1 MGSLN
6 LKLNSSTCSSLL
18 LWSAALLWPLPS
30 PRLRLMLMPSMVLT
44 AMVLVDSME
53 DMDTLVLA
61 MPDTDMLLLMPM
73 VLTMERGLL
82 TLSPRLM
89 PTMVLTVLATAMVV
103 SMEDMES
110 VPMVPTPMP
119 MVLTTARGQLM
130 LSPRMMLMLS
140 MVLMVLAMAMVD
152 TVLAMLD
159 MPVLAML
166 DTPLPMPMVL
176 TMARGLPMLSPRL
189 MPTMVP
195 MVLVMAM
202 VDFMEDMES
211 VPMVPTPMPMVSMES
226 KITIPS
232 TNRVAHQ
239 VQTEAQKQT
248 FEINLTFSTIS

>member
-44 AMVLVDSME
+44 AMVLVDFME

-82 TLSPRLM
+82 TLSLRLM

-119 MVLTTARGQLM
+119 MVPTTARGQLM
-130 LSPRMMLMLS
+130 LSPRLMLMLS
-140 MVLMVLAMAMVD
+140 MVLMVLA
-152 TVLAMLD
+152 
-159 MPVLAML
+159 
-166 DTPLPMPMVL
+166 MPMVL

-226 KITIPS
+226 KMTISS

-248 FEINLTFSTIS
+248 FENNLTFSTIS

>member
-30 PRLRLMLMPSMVLT
+30 PRPRLMLMPSMVLT
-44 AMVLVDSME
+44 AMVLVDFME

-61 MPDTDMLLLMPM
+61 MPDMDMLLLMPM

-82 TLSPRLM
+82 MLSLRLM

-119 MVLTTARGQLM
+119 MVLTMARGQLM
-130 LSPRMMLMLS
+130 LSPRLMPMLS
-140 MVLMVLAMAMVD
+140 MVLAMAMVD

-189 MPTMVP
+189 MP
-195 MVLVMAM
+195 
-202 VDFMEDMES
+202 
-211 VPMVPTPMPMVSMES
+211 
-226 KITIPS
+226 
-232 TNRVAHQ
+232 
-239 VQTEAQKQT
+239 
-248 FEINLTFSTIS
+248 

>member
-44 AMVLVDSME
+44 AMVLVDFME

-82 TLSPRLM
+82 TLSLRLM
-89 PTMVLTVLATAMVV
+89 PTMVLTVLATVMVV

-110 VPMVPTPMP
+110 VPMVPTPTP
-119 MVLTTARGQLM
+119 MV
-130 LSPRMMLMLS
+130 P
-140 MVLMVLAMAMVD
+140 
-152 TVLAMLD
+152 
-159 MPVLAML
+159 
-166 DTPLPMPMVL
+166 

-226 KITIPS
+226 KMTIPS

-248 FEINLTFSTIS
+248 FETNLTFSTIS

>member
-6 LKLNSSTCSSLL
+6 LKLNSSTCSSLP

-44 AMVLVDSME
+44 AMVLVDFME

-61 MPDTDMLLLMPM
+61 LPDTDMLLLMPM

-82 TLSPRLM
+82 TLSLRLM

-119 MVLTTARGQLM
+119 MVPTTARGQLM
-130 LSPRMMLMLS
+130 LSPRLMLMPS
-140 MVLMVLAMAMVD
+140 
-152 TVLAMLD
+152 
-159 MPVLAML
+159 
-166 DTPLPMPMVL
+166 
-176 TMARGLPMLSPRL
+176 
-189 MPTMVP
+189 MVP

-226 KITIPS
+226 KMTIPS

-248 FEINLTFSTIS
+248 FETNLTFSTIS

>member
-44 AMVLVDSME
+44 AMVLVDFME

-82 TLSPRLM
+82 TLSLRLM

-119 MVLTTARGQLM
+119 MV
-130 LSPRMMLMLS
+130 P
-140 MVLMVLAMAMVD
+140 
-152 TVLAMLD
+152 
-159 MPVLAML
+159 
-166 DTPLPMPMVL
+166 
-176 TMARGLPMLSPRL
+176 TMARGPLMLNPRL
-189 MPTMVP
+189 MPTIVLMVLDTAMVVSMEDMDTVP
-195 MVLVMAM
+195 MVLT
-202 VDFMEDMES
+202 
-211 VPMVPTPMPMVSMES
+211 PTPMVSTES
-226 KITIPS
+226 RLLSALILIVLSYCEPK
-232 TNRVAHQ
+232 
-239 VQTEAQKQT
+239 AQK
-248 FEINLTFSTIS
+248 

>member
-44 AMVLVDSME
+44 AMVLVDFIE

-119 MVLTTARGQLM
+119 MV
-130 LSPRMMLMLS
+130 P
-140 MVLMVLAMAMVD
+140 
-152 TVLAMLD
+152 
-159 MPVLAML
+159 
-166 DTPLPMPMVL
+166 
-176 TMARGLPMLSPRL
+176 TMARGPLMLSPRL
-189 MPTMVP
+189 MPTMAL
-195 MVLVMAM
+195 MVLAMLVLDMAM
-202 VDFMEDMES
+202 VVSMEDMES
-211 VPMVPTPMPMVSMES
+211 VPMVPTPMLMVSTES
-226 KITIPS
+226 RLLSVLILIVLSYCEPK
-232 TNRVAHQ
+232 
-239 VQTEAQKQT
+239 AQK
-248 FEINLTFSTIS
+248 

>member
-44 AMVLVDSME
+44 AMVLVDFME

-82 TLSPRLM
+82 TLSLRLM

-110 VPMVPTPMP
+110 VPM
-119 MVLTTARGQLM
+119 G
-130 LSPRMMLMLS
+130 
-140 MVLMVLAMAMVD
+140 
-152 TVLAMLD
+152 
-159 MPVLAML
+159 
-166 DTPLPMPMVL
+166 PLPMPMVL

-211 VPMVPTPMPMVSMES
+211 VPMVPTPTPMVSMES
-226 KITIPS
+226 KMTIPS

-248 FEINLTFSTIS
+248 FETNLTFSTIS

>member
-1 MGSLN
+1 MGINAEYMGSLN

-44 AMVLVDSME
+44 AMVLVDFME

-61 MPDTDMLLLMPM
+61 MPDMDMLLLMPM

-82 TLSPRLM
+82 TLSLRLM

-130 LSPRMMLMLS
+130 LSPR
-140 MVLMVLAMAMVD
+140 
-152 TVLAMLD
+152 
-159 MPVLAML
+159 
-166 DTPLPMPMVL
+166 
-176 TMARGLPMLSPRL
+176 L

-226 KITIPS
+226 KMTIPS

-248 FEINLTFSTIS
+248 FETNSTFSTIS

>member
-44 AMVLVDSME
+44 AMVLVDFIE

-82 TLSPRLM
+82 TLSLRLM

-119 MVLTTARGQLM
+119 MVPTMARGPLM
-130 LSPRMMLMLS
+130 LSPRLMLMLS

-159 MPVLAML
+159 MP
-166 DTPLPMPMVL
+166 LPMPMVL
-176 TMARGLPMLSPRL
+176 TMARGLLMLSPRL

-226 KITIPS
+226 KMTIPS

-248 FEINLTFSTIS
+248 FETNLTFSTIS

>member
-1 MGSLN
+1 
-6 LKLNSSTCSSLL
+6 
-18 LWSAALLWPLPS
+18 
-30 PRLRLMLMPSMVLT
+30 
-44 AMVLVDSME
+44 
-53 DMDTLVLA
+53 MDTLVLA

-82 TLSPRLM
+82 MLSLRLM

-103 SMEDMES
+103 SMEEMES

-130 LSPRMMLMLS
+130 LSPRLMLMLS

-176 TMARGLPMLSPRL
+176 TMARGLPML
-189 MPTMVP
+189 
-195 MVLVMAM
+195 
-202 VDFMEDMES
+202 
-211 VPMVPTPMPMVSMES
+211 
-226 KITIPS
+226 
-232 TNRVAHQ
+232 
-239 VQTEAQKQT
+239 
-248 FEINLTFSTIS
+248 

>member
-1 MGSLN
+1 MGINAEYMGSLN
-6 LKLNSSTCSSLL
+6 FKLNSSTCSSLL

-44 AMVLVDSME
+44 AMVLVDFME

-61 MPDTDMLLLMPM
+61 MPDMDMLLLMPM
-73 VLTMERGLL
+73 VLTKERGLL
-82 TLSPRLM
+82 TLSLRLM

-110 VPMVPTPMP
+110 VPMVPPPMP
-119 MVLTTARGQLM
+119 MVLTPARGPLM
-130 LSPRMMLMLS
+130 LSPRLMLMLS
-140 MVLMVLAMAMVD
+140 MVLPMA
-152 TVLAMLD
+152 
-159 MPVLAML
+159 
-166 DTPLPMPMVL
+166 MVL
-176 TMARGLPMLSPRL
+176 TMARGPPMLSPRL

-226 KITIPS
+226 KMTIPS
-232 TNRVAHQ
+232 TNRV
-239 VQTEAQKQT
+239 
-248 FEINLTFSTIS
+248 

>member
-44 AMVLVDSME
+44 AMVMVDFME

-82 TLSPRLM
+82 TLSLRLM
-89 PTMVLTVLATAMVV
+89 PTMVLTVLDTAVVV

-119 MVLTTARGQLM
+119 MVPTMARGPLM
-130 LSPRMMLMLS
+130 LSPRLMLMLS

-152 TVLAMLD
+152 MVLAMLD
-159 MPVLAML
+159 M
-166 DTPLPMPMVL
+166 PLPMPMVL
-176 TMARGLPMLSPRL
+176 TMARGLLMLSPRL

-226 KITIPS
+226 KMTIPS

-248 FEINLTFSTIS
+248 FETNLTFR

>member
-1 MGSLN
+1 MGNAEYMGSLN

-44 AMVLVDSME
+44 AMVLVDFME
-53 DMDTLVLA
+53 DMVTLVLA

-82 TLSPRLM
+82 TLSLRLM
-89 PTMVLTVLATAMVV
+89 PTMVLTVLAMAMVV

-119 MVLTTARGQLM
+119 MVLTT
-130 LSPRMMLMLS
+130 
-140 MVLMVLAMAMVD
+140 
-152 TVLAMLD
+152 
-159 MPVLAML
+159 
-166 DTPLPMPMVL
+166 
-176 TMARGLPMLSPRL
+176 ARGLPMLSPRL

-226 KITIPS
+226 KMTISS

-248 FEINLTFSTIS
+248 FENNLTFSTIS

>member
-44 AMVLVDSME
+44 AMVLVDFME

-73 VLTMERGLL
+73 VVTMERVLL
-82 TLSPRLM
+82 TLSLRLM

-110 VPMVPTPMP
+110 VPMVPTPM
-119 MVLTTARGQLM
+119 
-130 LSPRMMLMLS
+130 
-140 MVLMVLAMAMVD
+140 AMVD
-152 TVLAMLD
+152 MVLAMLD

-166 DTPLPMPMVL
+166 DTPLPTPMVL

-226 KITIPS
+226 KMTIPS

-248 FEINLTFSTIS
+248 FETNLTFSTIS

>member
-1 MGSLN
+1 MGPE
-6 LKLNSSTCSSLL
+6 SSMM
-18 LWSAALLWPLPS
+18 A
-30 PRLRLMLMPSMVLT
+30 
-44 AMVLVDSME
+44 
-53 DMDTLVLA
+53 
-61 MPDTDMLLLMPM
+61 
-73 VLTMERGLL
+73 RGLL
-82 TLSPRLM
+82 MLSPRLM

-119 MVLTTARGQLM
+119 MVPTMARGPLM
-130 LSPRMMLMLS
+130 LSPRLMLMLS

-152 TVLAMLD
+152 TALAMLD

-166 DTPLPMPMVL
+166 DMPLPMPMVL
-176 TMARGLPMLSPRL
+176 TMARGLLMLSPRL

-226 KITIPS
+226 KMTISS

-248 FEINLTFSTIS
+248 FETNLTFSTIS

>member
-1 MGSLN
+1 MGNAEYMGSLN

-44 AMVLVDSME
+44 AMVLVDFME
-53 DMDTLVLA
+53 DMVTLVLA

-82 TLSPRLM
+82 TLSLRLM

-110 VPMVPTPMP
+110 VPMVPTPMH
-119 MVLTTARGQLM
+119 MVPTMARGPLM
-130 LSPRMMLMLS
+130 LSPWLMLMLS
-140 MVLMVLAMAMVD
+140 MVHM
-152 TVLAMLD
+152 VLAMLD

-166 DTPLPMPMVL
+166 DTPLPTPMVL

-226 KITIPS
+226 KMTISS
-232 TNRVAHQ
+232 TNRV
-239 VQTEAQKQT
+239 
-248 FEINLTFSTIS
+248 

>member
-44 AMVLVDSME
+44 AMVLVDFME

-82 TLSPRLM
+82 MLSPRLM
-89 PTMVLTVLATAMVV
+89 PTMVLTVLDTAMVV

-119 MVLTTARGQLM
+119 MVPTMARGLLM
-130 LSPRMMLMLS
+130 LSRRLMLMLS

-159 MPVLAML
+159 MP
-166 DTPLPMPMVL
+166 LPTPMVL
-176 TMARGLPMLSPRL
+176 TMARGLLMLSPRL

-195 MVLVMAM
+195 MVLAMAM
-202 VDFMEDMES
+202 VDFMEDMAT

-226 KITIPS
+226 KMAIPS

-248 FEINLTFSTIS
+248 FETNLTFSTIS

>member
-30 PRLRLMLMPSMVLT
+30 PRLRLMLMPSMVVT
-44 AMVLVDSME
+44 AMVLVDFME

-82 TLSPRLM
+82 MLSLRLM
-89 PTMVLTVLATAMVV
+89 PTMVLTVLDMAMVV

-119 MVLTTARGQLM
+119 MVPTTARGQLM
-130 LSPRMMLMLS
+130 LSPRLMLMLS

-159 MPVLAML
+159 TPV
-166 DTPLPMPMVL
+166 
-176 TMARGLPMLSPRL
+176 
-189 MPTMVP
+189 
-195 MVLVMAM
+195 
-202 VDFMEDMES
+202 
-211 VPMVPTPMPMVSMES
+211 VPTPMPMVSMES
-226 KITIPS
+226 KMAIPS

-248 FEINLTFSTIS
+248 FETNLTFSTIS

>member
-44 AMVLVDSME
+44 AMVLVDFME

-61 MPDTDMLLLMPM
+61 LPDTDMLLLMPM
-73 VLTMERGLL
+73 VLTMVRGLPM
-82 TLSPRLM
+82 LSLRLM

-119 MVLTTARGQLM
+119 MVPTMARGPLM
-130 LSPRMMLMLS
+130 LSPRLMLMLS
-140 MVLMVLAMAMVD
+140 MVLMVLA
-152 TVLAMLD
+152 
-159 MPVLAML
+159 
-166 DTPLPMPMVL
+166 
-176 TMARGLPMLSPRL
+176 
-189 MPTMVP
+189 
-195 MVLVMAM
+195 MAM

-226 KITIPS
+226 KMTIPS

-248 FEINLTFSTIS
+248 FETNLTFSTIS

>member
-1 MGSLN
+1 
-6 LKLNSSTCSSLL
+6 
-18 LWSAALLWPLPS
+18 
-30 PRLRLMLMPSMVLT
+30 
-44 AMVLVDSME
+44 MVLVDFME

-73 VLTMERGLL
+73 VRTM
-82 TLSPRLM
+82 
-89 PTMVLTVLATAMVV
+89 
-103 SMEDMES
+103 
-110 VPMVPTPMP
+110 
-119 MVLTTARGQLM
+119 ARGPLM
-130 LSPRMMLMLS
+130 LSPRLMLMLS

-159 MPVLAML
+159 
-166 DTPLPMPMVL
+166 TPLPTPMVL

-189 MPTMVP
+189 MPTMV
-195 MVLVMAM
+195 AM

-226 KITIPS
+226 KMTISS

-248 FEINLTFSTIS
+248 FENNLTFSTIS

>member
-6 LKLNSSTCSSLL
+6 LQLNSSTCSSLL

-44 AMVLVDSME
+44 AMVLVDFME

-82 TLSPRLM
+82 TLSLRLM

-119 MVLTTARGQLM
+119 MV
-130 LSPRMMLMLS
+130 P
-140 MVLMVLAMAMVD
+140 
-152 TVLAMLD
+152 
-159 MPVLAML
+159 
-166 DTPLPMPMVL
+166 
-176 TMARGLPMLSPRL
+176 TMARGPLMLSPRL
-189 MPTMVP
+189 MLMLSMVP

-226 KITIPS
+226 KMTISS

-248 FEINLTFSTIS
+248 FENNLTFSTIS

>member
-44 AMVLVDSME
+44 AMVLVDFME

-61 MPDTDMLLLMPM
+61 LPDTDMLLLMPM

-82 TLSPRLM
+82 MLSPRLM
-89 PTMVLTVLATAMVV
+89 PTMVLTVLDTAMVV

-119 MVLTTARGQLM
+119 MV
-130 LSPRMMLMLS
+130 P
-140 MVLMVLAMAMVD
+140 
-152 TVLAMLD
+152 
-159 MPVLAML
+159 
-166 DTPLPMPMVL
+166 
-176 TMARGLPMLSPRL
+176 TMARGPLMLSPRL
-189 MPTMVP
+189 MLMLSMML

-226 KITIPS
+226 NMTIPS

-248 FEINLTFSTIS
+248 FETNLTFSTIS

>member
-30 PRLRLMLMPSMVLT
+30 PRPRLMLMPSMVLT
-44 AMVLVDSME
+44 AMVLVDFME

-61 MPDTDMLLLMPM
+61 LPDTDMLLLMPM

-82 TLSPRLM
+82 MLSPRLM
-89 PTMVLTVLATAMVV
+89 PTMVLTVLDT
-103 SMEDMES
+103 
-110 VPMVPTPMP
+110 
-119 MVLTTARGQLM
+119 
-130 LSPRMMLMLS
+130 
-140 MVLMVLAMAMVD
+140 AMVD

-166 DTPLPMPMVL
+166 DMPLPMPMVL
-176 TMARGLPMLSPRL
+176 TMARGLLMLSPRL

-226 KITIPS
+226 KMTIPS

-248 FEINLTFSTIS
+248 FENNLTFSTIS

>member
-1 MGSLN
+1 MGNAEYMGSLN

-44 AMVLVDSME
+44 AMVLVDFME
-53 DMDTLVLA
+53 DMVTLVLA

-82 TLSPRLM
+82 TLSLRLM

-110 VPMVPTPMP
+110 VPMVPTPMH
-119 MVLTTARGQLM
+119 MVPTMARGPLM
-130 LSPRMMLMLS
+130 LSPRLM
-140 MVLMVLAMAMVD
+140 LAMAMVD
-152 TVLAMLD
+152 MVLAMLD

-166 DTPLPMPMVL
+166 DTPLPTPMVL

-226 KITIPS
+226 KMTISS

-248 FEINLTFSTIS
+248 FENNLTFSTIS